1 MKKIGILLFILLLC
15 VPMKANA
22 EELQE
27 ETKEN
32 ILSQFEFQEI
42 ETFLKELFPNE
53 KISFR
58 ELVDGLVSGEIN
70 VSIKMIGEM
79 ISKQFL
85 YEFRNTKESMVHILI
100 IVIVASVFYNFSG
113 VFPNSQI
120 SELSFYVLYMLLVTI
135 CLNSFRVLIGSA
147 LTGIENLL
155 DFLLLMSPIYFL
167 AVAIATGSAT
177 SVAFYNMILILVCI
191 VEFVIQNF
199 LIPFVQVYI
208 VVRFVNELSK
218 EEYLSKFGELIQTI
232 ITWSLRIIF
241 GGVIGLNLIQGML
254 SPAIDSVKRSVLLKS
269 GEAIPVIGDLLGG
282 TSEVILGTAVL
293 IKNGIGV
300 AGAIICIVIC
310 MTPVVEMGVITLLY
324 KLVAA
329 IVQPV
334 SEKRIIGCISSM
346 SDGTSILLRVIFT
359 SGALFL
365 ITIAMVANVTG

>member
-15 VPMKANA
+15 VPMKVNA